1 MKDRL
6 EHLVNRYNNKF
17 VSHWLIL
24 AMDTVIV
31 VFSFFSATYIRFNFD
46 LEYLDPRLFKYHLA
60 LVTGMSLLFFLY
72 WRTHRGIIRHS
83 NLEESKNVLYCC
95 ISTFLVLLIAGYFRY
110 TTWGA
115 YLYVPTSILVIDFF
129 ISVFALLGVRLLIKH
144 LYRRLVS
151 VYKNKQEVIIYGAG
165 TLGLATK
172 KALSHDVS
180 KRYQVLFF
188 VDDDPGKIGKSL
200 EGVRIFSQQEALTI
214 LKEQSTG
221 NIELIYAIHNSGA
234 TLKSELTEGFLEL
247 GLTLKVVPPI
257 ESWLDDTLSTQQIR
271 HVSIEDL
278 LERPGIK
285 VNNTRVAE
293 TLANRCVMITGAA
306 GSIGSEI
313 VRQVLKLN
321 PACLVLVDQAES
333 ALYDL
338 ESELLRLGETH
349 TGSTKLEIKVE
360 NITNSIEMR
369 RIFARYRPQ
378 LVFHAAAYKHVPL
391 MEANP
396 AKAIEVNVLG
406 TKNLADLAVTYGV
419 EKFVF
424 ISTDKAV
431 NPTNVMGASKRLA
444 EMYIQSRNS
453 DSTRFITT
461 RFGNVLGSN
470 GSVIPLFR
478 KQIEAGGPVTVTHP
492 DIIRY
497 FMTIPEACQLVLEA
511 GTMGVGGEI
520 FVFDMGVPVRITDLA
535 VKMIRLSGLE
545 PHIGIPIVFSGL
557 RPGEKLFEEL
567 LNNGE
572 SVLPTYHPKIMIA
585 QVMNPGEIGYEL
597 EQLEVIYRERPA
609 LELVQFLKKM
619 LPEYIS
625 NNSPFEKLDQAAVE
639 IQ

>member
-6 EHLVNRYNNKF
+6 VYLVNRYNNKF
-17 VSHWLIL
+17 VSRWLIL
-24 AMDTVIV
+24 AMDTFIV
-31 VFSFFSATYIRFNFD
+31 VFAFFSATYIRFNFN

-60 LVTGMSLLFFLY
+60 LVTGANLLFFVY
-72 WRTHRGIIRHS
+72 WRTHWGIIRHS
-83 NLEESKNVLYCC
+83 NLEESKNVLYSCL
-95 ISTFLVLLIAGYFRY
+95 SSFLVLFGLDFLRD
-110 TTWGA
+110 TSWGA
-115 YLYVPTSILVIDFF
+115 YLCVPTSILVIEFF
-129 ISVFALLGVRLLIKH
+129 ISVFALLGVRILIKH
-144 LYRRLVS
+144 LYRSLVS
-151 VYKNKQEVIIYGAG
+151 VYKNEQKVIIYGAG
-165 TLGLATK
+165 TLGRATK
-172 KALSHDVS
+172 KALSHDVNR
-180 KRYQVLFF
+180 RYQVLFF
-188 VDDDPGKIGKSL
+188 VDDDAGKIGKTL
-200 EGVRIFSQQEALTI
+200 EGVRIFSQQEALNI
-214 LKEQSTG
+214 LKKEG
-221 NIELIYAIHNSGA
+221 REDIELIYAIYHHGDS
-234 TLKSELTEGFLEL
+234 LKSELTEEFLEL
-247 GLTLKVVPPI
+247 GLTLKVVSPI
-257 ESWLDDTLSTQQIR
+257 ESWLDDTLSTKQIR

-285 VNNTRVAE
+285 VNNAQVAE
-293 TLANRCVMITGAA
+293 TLAGRCVMITGAA

-338 ESELLRLGETH
+338 ESEILRMGEKH
-349 TGSTKLEIKVE
+349 TGNTKLEIRVE
-360 NITNSIEMR
+360 NITNRLEMK

-391 MEANP
+391 MESNP
-396 AKAIEVNVLG
+396 AKAIEINVIG
-406 TKNLADLAVTYGV
+406 TKTLADLAAAYGV

-444 EMYIQSRNS
+444 EKYIQSRNS
-453 DSTRFITT
+453 ASTRFITT

-511 GTMGVGGEI
+511 GVMGQGGEI
-520 FVFDMGVPVRITDLA
+520 FVFDMGKPVKIKDLA

-545 PHIGIPIVFSGL
+545 PYTEIPVVFTGL
-557 RPGEKLFEEL
+557 RPGEKLYEEL

-585 QVMNPGEIGYEL
+585 QVIDQGEISDEL
-597 EQLEVIYRERPA
+597 EQLEAFYRERPA
-609 LELVQFLKKM
+609 LELVQFLKKIV
-619 LPEYIS
+619 PEYIS
-625 NNSPFEKLDQAAVE
+625 NNSPFEKLDREAVE
-639 IQ
+639 IP